1 MHHRY
6 LYHEIKREGSK
17 VRSKCCLLEWLPL
30 VWLDRKQLQAPLGPR
45 RSGVQGCQGSLVY
58 LPGNNLK
65 KQEAKE
71 INQHATAVDIFALH
85 KEIVKK

>member
-1 MHHRY
+1 
-6 LYHEIKREGSK
+6 
-17 VRSKCCLLEWLPL
+17 
-30 VWLDRKQLQAPLGPR
+30 
-45 RSGVQGCQGSLVY
+45 VY